1 METGVRFGRVGERSL
16 SIRHSR
22 NQRGRSSVVQ
32 TSFPRCSPW
41 GTGELERGPIGA
53 LLQHGCWR
61 NSCPVGVQRHAIEGR
76 GAIRACTK
84 SREYPRRSN
93 ALQTEDLRTAQ
104 TATRGSRLAVC
115 PRNSPRCSE
124 RGSGSRRRSC
134 HRSASS
140 ARPALFSSGRSM
152 MASFPVIHAP
162 IDIILISQDGRG
174 NFWPINI
181 LFP

>member
-61 NSCPVGVQRHAIEGR
+61 NSCPVGVQRHAIEAGVQSELAR
-76 GAIRACTK
+76 SPVSTQEDQTRCKLKISGL
-84 SREYPRRSN
+84 RR
-93 ALQTEDLRTAQ
+93 LQLE
-104 TATRGSRLAVC
+104 V
-115 PRNSPRCSE
+115 RNSRCVRGTARDARKEGQGPDDEVVTGVPARRDPRF
-124 RGSGSRRRSC
+124 
-134 HRSASS
+134 SA
-140 ARPALFSSGRSM
+140 
-152 MASFPVIHAP
+152 PVVV
-162 IDIILISQDGRG
+162 
-174 NFWPINI
+174 
-181 LFP
+181 